1 MIDIV
6 HQGENWFDEEQ
17 NILVETNLAIQEKY
31 KGLKVVHGRRKDK
44 GHTNIIKQ
52 NAISFLGKSAKE
64 PVVLGKVIQ
73 GLLKEL
79 CSAYQS
85 HIHPTPAG
93 PSGPPVNAG
102 VVAGISARWK
112 NFSSPQ
118 NKTL

>member
-1 MIDIV
+1 MVDSCKGTTLNTLGDTEIISEQQISLQTKAQTVIDSPKI
-6 HQGENWFDEEQ
+6 
-17 NILVETNLAIQEKY
+17 
-31 KGLKVVHGRRKDK
+31 
-44 GHTNIIKQ
+44 
-52 NAISFLGKSAKE
+52 FLGKAAKE
-64 PVVLGKVIQ
+64 PVVLGKVLQ
-73 GLLKEL
+73 GLLKQL

-112 NFSSPQ
+112 NFLSPQ